1 MASMPSTTTECMEEE
16 THINRLSTLCI
27 TNKNSVPVMGGDLQP
42 AVAEDMGAAATER
55 SGGKVE
61 ETCNYQKTN
70 AASKQKKNKNAV
82 VTKTSDLIRNNSK
95 SNDTECV
102 QDGIASSDRN
112 EGTDIKHIDH
122 RETVLSDDETN
133 VKQIEDKVIIQ
144 AMPTRPITAETGAIP
159 KTSLSNNESIKAQ
172 REMKT
177 LDTQIST
184 LSVDGGEQDAN
195 SMVIIKKLSNHP
207 EHHVY

>member
-1 MASMPSTTTECMEEE
+1 MANMPSTTTGCMEEE
-16 THINRLSTLCI
+16 THIKQLSTLAI
-27 TNKNSVPVMGGDLQP
+27 TNKNSVPVMEGDLLP
-42 AVAEDMGAAATER
+42 AVAEDTGVAATER

-61 ETCNYQKTN
+61 ETCNCQKTN

-102 QDGIASSDRN
+102 QDGSASSDRH
-112 EGTDIKHIDH
+112 EGTVIKHIDH
-122 RETVLSDDETN
+122 REAVVGDDETN
-133 VKQIEDKVIIQ
+133 VKQIEDKVTIQ
-144 AMPTRPITAETGAIP
+144 AMPTAETGAIP
-159 KTSLSNNESIKAQ
+159 KTSLSNSESRK
-172 REMKT
+172 KT

-195 SMVIIKKLSNHP
+195 NMVIIKKLSNYP